1 LLFKIQNKDKGKGN
15 KKMRTNLYERRSELE
30 RQKIALLGKEKALQE
45 KERKER
51 TRKLIELGGLFIKAN
66 LDHIDARTLYG
77 ALLTLQPQA
86 ENSTT
91 LTQWSKQG
99 QIAFI
104 EKNKADNAVPLVVQF
119 HDKPAPEARM
129 ALRSLGL
136 RWNSIRQEW
145 QGITQLEP
153 VQNTAEQFGGK
164 VIIIG
169 I

>member
-1 LLFKIQNKDKGKGN
+1 
-15 KKMRTNLYERRSELE
+15 MRTNLYERRSELE

-51 TRKLIELGGLFIKAN
+51 TRKLIELGGLLVKAN
-66 LDHIDARTLYG
+66 LDHIDAKTLYG

-86 ENSTT
+86 ENSTI

-99 QIAFI
+99 EIAFI

-119 HDKPAPEARM
+119 QNKPSPEART
-129 ALRSLGL
+129 ALRALGL

-145 QGITQLEP
+145 QGITQPEP
-153 VQNTAEQFGGK
+153 VQNTVEKFGGK
-164 VIIIG
+164 VILMDSEST
-169 I
+169 